1 MIRVACL
8 CNNTRKK
15 ISQRERK
22 KKDTVIILY
31 VPGIPINGIPEL
43 QGGSAPGS
51 ETAGWHRN
59 FTGAVRR
66 LQGDDLG

>member
-8 CNNTRKK
+8 CNNIRKRSHK
-15 ISQRERK
+15 EKGK
-22 KKDTVIILY
+22 KRDTVIILY
-31 VPGIPINGIPEL
+31 VPGMPFNGIPEV

-51 ETAGWHRN
+51 DTAGWHRN